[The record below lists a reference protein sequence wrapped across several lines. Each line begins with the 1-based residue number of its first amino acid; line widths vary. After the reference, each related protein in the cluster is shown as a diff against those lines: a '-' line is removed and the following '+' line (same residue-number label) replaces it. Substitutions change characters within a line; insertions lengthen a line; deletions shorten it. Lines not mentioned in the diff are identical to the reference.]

1 MLVVGSGEENRFE
14 ELLSRLCDGGGAT
27 ENGGKGGRGGGKVS
41 DAVPTTRG
49 APAAV
54 RRGRRVA
61 HREVTAEEQRAN
73 DSPEIF
79 VTLEREPSQLLFLD
93 LSFEV
98 DVPPTAPP
106 QKSVGFSRGTYLLQ
120 QRV

>member
-14 ELLSRLCDGGGAT
+14 EQTSRLCDW
-27 ENGGKGGRGGGKVS
+27 GKVGS
-41 DAVPTTRG
+41 EEKRETGAGRCQKGVPATRG